1 MAGNINDAAYSNMT
15 AKDVYAS
22 MDTNPQDEKID
33 YNEAKTSNE
42 SIFTQATNDCSA
54 ELKSAIQNSKIA
66 GKANAESIVEKYLGG
81 KTFASMINFATSFG
95 EVTYSKVH
103 VDDAEHE
110 AEVQS
115 QIDAKVSDAI
125 QQKITS
131 ITSQITTTYEQ
142 AIQNAITQAENELVG
157 DADISQYSVDENGQ
171 LVDQEGEPAKI
182 KLTSESMARISY
194 DESAGKDARV
204 ATYSSNGI
212 DVDPEDQSEGYRLTS
227 AYLKA
232 SGAKVEKKLVN
243 GVEQNVY
250 KIKVDGETQYVVVDD
265 AGQVHGLDKDKMF
278 LRKSRFTTTDS
289 IEDARNQSVADG
301 VEGNDVPADA
311 RVIVRKVDGQN
322 QSVLTWKD
330 DNGEKHFRVID
341 HNDQTGTT
349 SSADVHQTNAALGYK
364 FASDTSGLGA
374 WASRN
379 SDDAVEFS
387 DGRFRNGGV
396 VRTEGGRM
404 KYDAAHIDSA
414 VNNLVNTV
422 REAGG
427 EANEV
432 DQDNVQITIN
442 GHTYNIDK
450 SNNVQADRT
459 MRLIQGEL
467 DRMSHGVTVTIE
479 TDPVAADTSGIVEDG
494 RVNTNEATPHSN
506 EHWAVGSGS
515 VQDVGVDAPT
525 THQSSAGG
533 RGKVNSVR
541 YGANLSRAQFANE
554 GWRASAGRQEEAQVI
569 TAMDS
574 ADVKGEGGKSVRNL
588 KNAGEF
594 AERFIKAKGLN
605 PEDYNLETLA
615 KALTDANPSLF
626 DADGNMYRNCD
637 FSRINLPKRLERY
650 AN

>member
-1 MAGNINDAAYSNMT
+1 MTGNINDAAYNGIQ

-22 MDTNPQDEKID
+22 MDNNPQDEKVD

-54 ELKSAIQNSKIA
+54 ELRSAIQNSKIA
-66 GKANAESIVEKYLGG
+66 DKANAEGIVEKYLGG

-95 EVTYSKVH
+95 SVSYSKVH
-103 VDDAEHE
+103 IEDSENE
-110 AEVQS
+110 ADVQQ
-115 QIDAKVSDAI
+115 QIDTQVGEAI
-125 QQKITS
+125 KGRIDK
-131 ITSQITTTYEQ
+131 ITSQISSTYEQ
-142 AIQNAITQAENELVG
+142 AIKNAITQAENELVG
-157 DADISQYSVDENGQ
+157 DADISQYSIGQ
-171 LVDQEGEPAKI
+171 DGNLVDQEGEPVKI
-182 KLTSESMARISY
+182 KLTSASMSKISY

-212 DVDPEDQSEGYRLTS
+212 DVDEADQSEGYKKTA

-232 SGAKVEKKLVN
+232 SGAKIEKKLVN

-289 IEDARNQSVADG
+289 VEDARNQSIADG
-301 VEGNDVPADA
+301 VAGNDVPPDA
-311 RVIVRKVDGQN
+311 KVIVRKVDGQN

-341 HNDQTGTT
+341 HNDQTGMT

-379 SDDAVEFS
+379 ADDAVEFS
-387 DGRFRNGGV
+387 GGRFHNGGV
-396 VRTEGGRM
+396 VRTEGSRM
-404 KYDAAHIDSA
+404 KYDASHIGSA
-414 VNNLVNTV
+414 ITNISNAVT
-422 REAGG
+422 EAGG
-427 EANEV
+427 TAETAG
-432 DQDNVQITIN
+432 NVTTIKLN
-442 GHTYNIDK
+442 GHEYKLDSKNH
-450 SNNVQADRT
+450 VAADRT

-467 DRMSHGVTVTIE
+467 DRMSHGGSITIE
-479 TDPVAADTSGIVEDG
+479 VEDTTVDTSGIVEDG
-494 RVNTNEATPHSN
+494 RVNTNEAAPHSN
-506 EHWAVGSGS
+506 ERWAVGSGG

-554 GWRASAGRQEEAQVI
+554 GWRASAGRQEEASVI

-574 ADVKGEGGKSVRNL
+574 ATVKGQGKSVRNL
-588 KNAGEF
+588 KNATEF
-594 AERFIKAKGLN
+594 AERFIKAKGLDPKN
-605 PEDYNLETLA
+605 YNLDTLA

-626 DADGNMYRNCD
+626 AADGSMYRNCD
-637 FSRINLPKRLERY
+637 FSRINLPKKLDRY
-650 AN
+650 AS